1 MEKIM
6 AIEVILHVLNQ
17 DPIIA
22 EIDELPQPNDQLI
35 KVANPRYRDGRDLH
49 FLDHGVTTVYWPVN
63 QLTFIEV
70 RPSEDEEQII
80 GFVRE

>member
-1 MEKIM
+1 M

-17 DPIIA
+17 DPIMA
-22 EIDELPQPNDQLI
+22 EIDELPQPDDQII
-35 KVANPRYRDGRDLH
+35 KVYNPRYKDGRELH
-49 FLDHGVTTVYWPVN
+49 FLDHGVSTVLWPIS

-70 RPSEDEEQII
+70 LPGDKEDNII